1 MARRIHSIWAVLILV
16 LVLFWQHASAQTSAL
31 REYEIKAAFLYQFA
45 NYTEW
50 PPDAFA
56 DKNAPFIFGI
66 LGENPISDILNGLTN
81 KFVGGRAILVKK
93 CSRWDEA
100 RDCHLL
106 FIGSSEKN
114 NLTAILGSLKTRS
127 ILTVA
132 DTDSF
137 LDSGGIIHLITANN
151 RVGFEINLAAAEEAK
166 LKISPEVLRL
176 AKKIRS

>member
-1 MARRIHSIWAVLILV
+1 MRFMARMSHSNWAVSLL
-16 LVLFWQHASAQTSAL
+16 LLACFCHRASAQTGKL
-31 REYEIKAAFLYQFA
+31 GEYEIKAAFLYRFA

-50 PPDAFA
+50 PPDTFA

-93 CSRWDEA
+93 YSRWDEA
-100 RDCHLL
+100 RGCHLL

-114 NLTAILGSLKTRS
+114 NLTAILGPLKTRS

-132 DTDSF
+132 DIDSF
-137 LDSGGIIHLITANN
+137 LESGGIINLIPVNK
-151 RVGFEINLAAAEEAK
+151 RVGFEINMAAAEEAK
-166 LKISPEVLRL
+166 LKISPDGLRL
-176 AKKIRS
+176 A